1 MAVVDITSTTL
12 RVTWDEVPAVDR
24 NGIITEYEVEYNQST
39 FGSTSQTVRVSSRI
53 AELTELHEYVE
64 YYIRV
69 RAHNTEGTGPYSPAL
84 LAATEQDG
92 EHNSYNNCARLILHH
107 SYIILLVPSGYPMN
121 ITATTI
127 SSSVIDVSWEA
138 FPEIDHNGILTHYEG
153 WLNNT

>member
-1 MAVVDITSTTL
+1 MVVVIITSTTL
-12 RVTWDEVPAVDR
+12 RVTWDEVPAIDR

-39 FGSTSQTVRVSSRI
+39 FGSTSQTVRVTSRI

-92 EHNSYNNCARLILHH
+92 EHI
-107 SYIILLVPSGYPMN
+107 
-121 ITATTI
+121 ATTI
-127 SSSVIDVSWEA
+127 VRD
-138 FPEIDHNGILTHYEG
+138 
-153 WLNNT
+153 

>member
-1 MAVVDITSTTL
+1 MAVVNITSTTL
-12 RVTWDEVPAVDR
+12 RVTWDEVPAIDR

-39 FGSTSQTVRVSSRI
+39 FGSTSQTVRVTSRI

-69 RAHNTEGTGPYSPAL
+69 RAHNTEGTGPYSSAL

-92 EHNSYNNCARLILHH
+92 EHIATTCVRLILHH
-107 SYIILLVPSGYPMN
+107 SCFLLVPSGYPMN

-153 WLNNT
+153 WLNST

>member
-1 MAVVDITSTTL
+1 MAVVYITSTTL
-12 RVTWDEVPAVDR
+12 RVTWDEVPAIDR
-24 NGIITEYEVEYNQST
+24 NGIITEYEVEYSQSP
-39 FGSTSQTVRVSSRI
+39 FGSTSQTVRVNSRI

-64 YYIRV
+64 YLIRV

-92 EHNSYNNCARLILHH
+92 ERIATCARLILHH
-107 SYIILLVPSGYPMN
+107 SYILLVPSGFPLN

-153 WLNNT
+153 WLNST